1 MPEFADP
8 LVRITATP
16 ARWGAPT
23 APMNRT
29 KGSPLKLKLAIS
41 IILASLAVVAATA
54 SPASSTVGYTCKYR
68 FTGAGTSV
76 VIDGY
81 DNGRAFCRA
90 FNRGAKAQRFYGPTR
105 GLLACRF
112 EAKVMD
118 VRLSI
123 YARSRDIGFLFCTMM
138 KGSIG
143 RQFVRT
149 R

>member
-1 MPEFADP
+1 MK
-8 LVRITATP
+8 V
-16 ARWGAPT
+16 
-23 APMNRT
+23 
-29 KGSPLKLKLAIS
+29 KLAIS
-41 IILASLAVVAATA
+41 IILASLAVVAANA

-68 FTGAGTSV
+68 FAAVGTSI

-81 DNGRAFCRA
+81 DNSRAFCRV

-112 EAKVMD
+112 EAKIME

-123 YARSRDIGFLFCTMM
+123 YARSRDIGSVFCSMM
-138 KGSIG
+138 KSSMS